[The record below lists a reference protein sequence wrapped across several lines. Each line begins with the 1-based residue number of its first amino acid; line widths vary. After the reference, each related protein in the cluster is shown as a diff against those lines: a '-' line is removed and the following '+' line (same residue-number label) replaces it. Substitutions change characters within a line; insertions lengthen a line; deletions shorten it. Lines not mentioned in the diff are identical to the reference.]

1 MLYLG
6 TLQILAKNSI
16 RLDHLARQL
25 QTSDFKNFDYILAM
39 DVSHNL
45 LLKLLGYIQY
55 LARSLAKLDFSRTL
69 ISVIL
74 IALSLRIAP
83 LKVRFQHCES
93 FALPSINACC

>member
-39 DVSHNL
+39 DVSHNP

-55 LARSLAKLDFSRTL
+55 LGR
-69 ISVIL
+69 
-74 IALSLRIAP
+74 
-83 LKVRFQHCES
+83 
-93 FALPSINACC
+93 